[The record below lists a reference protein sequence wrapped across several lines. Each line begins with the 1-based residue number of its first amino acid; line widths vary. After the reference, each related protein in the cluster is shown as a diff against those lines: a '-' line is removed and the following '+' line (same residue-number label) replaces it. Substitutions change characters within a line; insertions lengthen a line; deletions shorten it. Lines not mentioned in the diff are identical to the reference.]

1 MRLDL
6 LLAFAAGAGVFYWW
20 QRNLAKKVN
29 ALLKQAKEA
38 QNSGQ
43 LPAAEEICV
52 RAVACAS
59 RIWLGRGDSLLLA
72 QYDLATVYFQQDKL
86 QQAEQAAWKALA
98 ALRQLG
104 RPSAIA
110 IPLIGLIAQILK
122 GLGKDLSAAPVFEV
136 SIQLLRKIYGDRSI
150 KVGDALHEL
159 GVTLTRVGVAER
171 AIGLLE
177 EGVPIIEEHRG
188 KDHRDVGAALV
199 NLGLAQSQAERY
211 ADAEQTYRRVI
222 AMREAT
228 LGPDDPEVAQVLNN
242 LAVTYKRQERIPEA
256 VDCLRRSLAI
266 REAKLGADHP
276 NVGLVLNNLGNC
288 LRNEKKYAE
297 AEKTLTRARA
307 ILETPPHEAFVTALD
322 SFAGL
327 RAAQGRYE
335 EAGELYAQV
344 LKIHEGRPSSNL
356 RELAETCERYADVLY
371 KLQKEQQADAL
382 MERVKT
388 LRDARE
394 KLLTPV
400 V

>member
-1 MRLDL
+1 MGLGL
-6 LLAFAAGAGVFYWW
+6 LFALVAGAGVFYWW
-20 QRNLAKKVN
+20 QRSLAKQLTV
-29 ALLKQAKEA
+29 LLKQAKEA
-38 QNSGQ
+38 QKGGQ
-43 LPAAEEICV
+43 LPAAEDACI

-72 QYDLATVYFQQDKL
+72 QYDLATVYFQQEKL
-86 QQAEQAAWKALA
+86 EQAEQAAGKAFA

-110 IPLIGLIAQILK
+110 IPLVGLIAQILK
-122 GLGKDLSAAPVFEV
+122 GLGKDLSAAPVFTV
-136 SIQLLRKIYGDRSI
+136 SIQLLRRIYGDRSI
-150 KVGDALHEL
+150 KVGQALHEL
-159 GVTLTRVGVAER
+159 GVTLTRVGVGER

-177 EGVPIIEEHRG
+177 ECIPILEEHRG
-188 KDHRDVGAALV
+188 KDHHDVTAALM

-211 ADAEQTYRRVI
+211 TNAEQTYRRVI

-228 LGPDDPEVAQVLNN
+228 LGLDDPEVAQALNN

-266 REAKLGADHP
+266 REAKLGPDHP

-288 LRNEKKYAE
+288 LRIEKKYAE
-297 AEKTLTRARA
+297 SEAALTRARA
-307 ILETPPHEAFVTALD
+307 ILETPPHKAFVTVLD

-335 EAGELYAQV
+335 EASEFYAQV

-371 KLQKEQQADAL
+371 KLQKEKQADAL

-388 LRDARE
+388 LRGARE

>member
-52 RAVACAS
+52 RAVACAG
-59 RIWLGRGDSLLLA
+59 RIWLGRGDTLLLA
-72 QYDLATVYFQQDKL
+72 QYDLATAYFQQDKL
-86 QQAEQAAWKALA
+86 QQAERAAGKAFA

-177 EGVPIIEEHRG
+177 EGIPILEEHRG

-228 LGPDDPEVAQVLNN
+228 LGPDAPEVAQVLNN

-297 AEKTLTRARA
+297 AEKTLTHARA

>member
-1 MRLDL
+1 
-6 LLAFAAGAGVFYWW
+6 
-20 QRNLAKKVN
+20 
-29 ALLKQAKEA
+29 
-38 QNSGQ
+38 
-43 LPAAEEICV
+43 
-52 RAVACAS
+52 
-59 RIWLGRGDSLLLA
+59 
-72 QYDLATVYFQQDKL
+72 
-86 QQAEQAAWKALA
+86 
-98 ALRQLG
+98 
-104 RPSAIA
+104 
-110 IPLIGLIAQILK
+110 
-122 GLGKDLSAAPVFEV
+122 
-136 SIQLLRKIYGDRSI
+136 
-150 KVGDALHEL
+150 
-159 GVTLTRVGVAER
+159 
-171 AIGLLE
+171 
-177 EGVPIIEEHRG
+177 
-188 KDHRDVGAALV
+188 V

-266 REAKLGADHP
+266 REAKLGPDHP

-297 AEKTLTRARA
+297 AEAALTRARA

-322 SFAGL
+322 SFGL